1 MAQSSHKQ
9 HKHIRFGIGIK
20 LGILLAVF
28 GIFASGL
35 TGYYTFNTTRDILS
49 NKATQSMI
57 ATTQVLGQR
66 FSIMGKKVADDAR
79 FFAQTSLV
87 QNAANNEQDTYLL
100 RMTLTDQFRSLLSVH
115 PEYFQVRLI
124 SAKNY
129 GIELVRVD
137 RDGSNLVAI
146 EGRYLQEKQHYPYV
160 YETLKLKKGQTY
172 FSRIFINREKG
183 AHAGYDQP
191 TLQVATPVI
200 SDDGIALGVIVINV
214 ELNSMFSLL
223 KSDLANVYRL
233 YLTNQDGDYL
243 IHPNKSMTFG
253 FDFGRKFLVQ
263 DNFKPTAK
271 IISEAAETVAVQ
283 GIDDEIN
290 KTVIGGFTRIVYGEA
305 KDKRFVIFGLTAPL
319 DFVLAETDS
328 LYRNWI
334 LIVLAFS
341 LFAIILSTL
350 LAKFFVRPLKQLV
363 SSVQRFSDKQQLT
376 TVVVKSKDELGMLA
390 RSIGKMQAH
399 ILSQLN
405 TLNEQNK
412 ILNQEI
418 FERKQIECFE
428 KFRSHALELL
438 AENEPLD
445 GILEAIVIGVEKL
458 KPEMLCSILL
468 LDEEGIRFSRIVAPS
483 LPDFYNDEI
492 EGVEIG
498 MAVGSCGTAAFTR
511 ERVIVENIQTHPYWI
526 DFKTLAAQAGLD
538 SCWSQPVFSSS
549 GKILGTFAIYH
560 HAVSTPTVSDIDLI
574 EQSARLA
581 SIAIEHKQVESEI
594 KKLAFYDSLTHLPN
608 RRLLLDRFKQVVAS
622 MAHSG
627 KGAALLFIDLD
638 KFKALNDSLGH
649 EVGDQLL
656 QQVAQ
661 RLIACIRES
670 DTVSR
675 LSGDEF
681 VIILQNL
688 DVEAIITATET
699 EFIGA
704 KILAALSQ
712 PYQLSSHSYSIY
724 PSIGAVLFDRSH
736 RDVNEL
742 LKQADIAMYQAKK
755 AGGNALYFF
764 DPDMQTTIMDRVHLE
779 AELLHAI
786 TKQEQFQLYY
796 QAQVDSFGR
805 VIGAEALIRW
815 ISPVR
820 GIVSPNEF
828 IPVAEE
834 SGLILPLG
842 HWVMVTACQ
851 QLASWAQRP
860 ETAHLSLAV
869 NLSARQIRMPNF
881 VDEVLALIDSTGVNP
896 TKLKLEITESIL
908 LENLEDIIEK
918 MTRLKERG
926 LNFSIDDFGTG
937 YSSLQYL
944 KRLPLDQLKIDQSF
958 VRDLDNDINDRTI
971 VRTII
976 AMAKSLKL
984 DVIAEGVET
993 AAQLRRLKNK
1003 GCRQFQGY
1011 LFGRPVP
1018 IKEFDAALKKCS
1030 DSQLF
1035 SMNNRER

>member
-1 MAQSSHKQ
+1 MSQSSLKQ
-9 HKHIRFGIGIK
+9 EESIKFGIGIK

-49 NKATQSMI
+49 KKATQNMI
-57 ATTQVLGQR
+57 AATQVLGQR

-87 QNAANNEQDTYLL
+87 QKAADNEQGADLL
-100 RMTLTDQFRSLLSVH
+100 RTTLADEFRSLLSVH

-124 SAKNY
+124 NAKHY

-137 RDGSNLVAI
+137 RDGNNIVII
-146 EGRYLQEKQHYPYV
+146 EGRDLQEKQHYPYV
-160 YETLKLKKGQTY
+160 YETLKLEEGQTY

-200 SDDGIALGVIVINV
+200 GNDGITLGVIVINV

-223 KSDLANVYRL
+223 KSDLAHEYRL

-243 IHPNKSMTFG
+243 IHPNKSSTFG

-263 DNFKPTAK
+263 DNFKSTAK
-271 IISEAAETVAVQ
+271 IISKDAETVAVQ

-290 KTVIGGFTRIVYGEA
+290 KTVIGGFTRILYGEA
-305 KDKRFVIFGLTAPL
+305 KDNRFVIFGLTAPL
-319 DFVLAETDS
+319 DFILAETDD
-328 LYRNWI
+328 LYRNGS

-341 LFAIILSTL
+341 LFAIILSAL
-350 LAKFFVRPLKQLV
+350 LAKIFVRPLKQLV
-363 SSVQRFSDKQQLT
+363 GSVQTFSDKQQLT
-376 TVVVKSKDELGMLA
+376 PVVVNSKDEFGMLA

-399 ILSQLN
+399 ILLQLN
-405 TLNEQNK
+405 NLNEQNE

-418 FERKQIECFE
+418 AEREQIERYE
-428 KFRSHALELL
+428 KFRSHTLELL
-438 AENEPLD
+438 TKNEPLAD
-445 GILEAIVIGVEKL
+445 ILEAIVSGVEQL

-468 LDEEGIRFSRIVAPS
+468 LDKTGKHLVQGVAPS
-483 LPDFYNDEI
+483 LPDFYNAEI
-492 EGVEIG
+492 DGIEIG
-498 MAVGSCGTAAFTR
+498 LGVGSCGTAAFTG
-511 ERVIVENIQTHPYWI
+511 ELVIVENIQTHPYWSA
-526 DFKTLAAQAGLD
+526 FNTLAARAGLA

-549 GKILGTFAIYH
+549 GQLLGTFAIYH
-560 HAVSTPTVSDIDLI
+560 HEISTPTDSDIDII

-581 SIAIEHKQVESEI
+581 SIAIEHKQVEDEI
-594 KKLAFYDSLTHLPN
+594 KKLAFYDPLTHLPN
-608 RRLLLDRFKQVVAS
+608 RRLLLDRFKQAAAS

-649 EVGDQLL
+649 DMGDQLL

-661 RLIACIRES
+661 RLTACVRES

-688 DVEAIITATET
+688 GDEAIVTATQT
-699 EFIGA
+699 ELIGT
-704 KILAALSQ
+704 KILASLSKS
-712 PYQLSSHSYSIY
+712 YQLSSLSYNIY
-724 PSIGAVLFDRSH
+724 PSIGAILLDGTH
-736 RDVNEL
+736 RDANEL
-742 LKQADIAMYQAKK
+742 LKQADMAMYQAKK

-764 DPDMQTTIMDRVHLE
+764 DPDMQKTIMDRVHLE
-779 AELLHAI
+779 KDLLRAI
-786 TKQEQFQLYY
+786 TDKEQFQLYY
-796 QAQVDSFGR
+796 QVQVDSFSR

-815 ISPVR
+815 VSPER
-820 GIVSPNEF
+820 GIVSPSEF
-828 IPVAEE
+828 IPIAEE

-842 HWVMVTACQ
+842 HWVMATACQ
-851 QLASWAQRP
+851 QLATWAQQP
-860 ETAHLSLAV
+860 ETAHLTLAV

-881 VDEVLALIDSTGVNP
+881 VDEVLALIDSAGVNP

-918 MTRLKERG
+918 MTRLKDRG
-926 LNFSIDDFGTG
+926 FNFSIDDFGTG

-958 VRDLDNDINDRTI
+958 VRDLADDNNDRAI

-976 AMAKSLKL
+976 AMATSLNL

-993 AAQLRRLKNK
+993 EEQLSRLKNK

-1011 LFGRPVP
+1011 LFGKPVP
-1018 IKEFDAALKKCS
+1018 IKEFDVALK
-1030 DSQLF
+1030 QF
-1035 SMNNRER
+1035 SVC